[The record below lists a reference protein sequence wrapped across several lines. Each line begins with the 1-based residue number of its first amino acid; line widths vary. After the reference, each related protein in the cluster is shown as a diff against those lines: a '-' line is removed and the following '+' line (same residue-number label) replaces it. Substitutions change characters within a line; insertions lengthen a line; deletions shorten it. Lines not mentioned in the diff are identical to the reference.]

1 MNMGFVKVLIVA
13 IAFAAALPIQSEAG
27 ENASPK
33 AAHPAKGKTLF
44 IKHCAGCHGVQG
56 KEMDTN
62 YWGPIPQIS
71 RHRRPEKN
79 PTVPC
84 WQPSM
89 RANRTCRPGK
99 AFSPN
104 ATFETCW
111 RTFAPC
117 LTDLP
122 IARG

>member
-1 MNMGFVKVLIVA
+1 MNVRVIGALIVA
-13 IAFAAALPIQSEAG
+13 ITMVAAAPARSGAG
-27 ENASPK
+27 ENAAPK
-33 AAHPAKGKTLF
+33 AADPAKGKTLF

-56 KEMDTN
+56 KGDG
-62 YWGPIPQIS
+62 YKLLGPDPANLTAPAT
-71 RHRRPEKN
+71 RKN